1 MNISEL
7 LHNIPIIQQQGSF
20 TGDVGEIQMDSRKV
34 SKGDVFVAISGPQE
48 DGHDFITSALNKG
61 AQVIFHEKEIKDFR
75 ENVLYI
81 QVKNSAKSLG
91 LICKNYFGD
100 PSSQLN
106 LIGITGTNGKTTTAS
121 LLYQTAESLGYPSV
135 LISTINIRIHQK
147 TLSTKNT
154 TPDIISI
161 NKILKEAV
169 DSGFEYAF
177 MEVSSHG
184 IEQERISGLEFKVA
198 GFTNISH
205 EHLDYHKTFKSYIIA
220 KKKFFDELSK
230 DAIAITNMDDKNG
243 VVMLQNSKALKKSY
257 ALKSVADYQ
266 GKILENRFN
275 GMLLLLNQKELW
287 TQLVGKFNAYNLL
300 LVYSIGLELGWDE
313 EELLVSL
320 SKLQKVK
327 GRFESYISPSGQI
340 IIVDYA
346 HTPDALENVMSTVN
360 ETRTKNE
367 TFWVLVGC
375 GGNRDAQKRPNMA
388 KVACRLAD
396 RVVLTSDNPR
406 NEDPNKIIEDME
418 SGIEPQFFSKY
429 SKIPDRQEAIK
440 NVLANSHSGD
450 IILIAG
456 KGHED
461 YQEIKGERFYFDDM
475 EITKSLTQKIFK

>member
-1 MNISEL
+1 M
-7 LHNIPIIQQQGSF
+7 
-20 TGDVGEIQMDSRKV
+20 
-34 SKGDVFVAISGPQE
+34 
-48 DGHDFITSALNKG
+48 
-61 AQVIFHEKEIKDFR
+61 
-75 ENVLYI
+75 
-81 QVKNSAKSLG
+81 
-91 LICKNYFGD
+91 
-100 PSSQLN
+100 
-106 LIGITGTNGKTTTAS
+106 
-121 LLYQTAESLGYPSV
+121 
-135 LISTINIRIHQK
+135 
-147 TLSTKNT
+147 
-154 TPDIISI
+154 
-161 NKILKEAV
+161 
-169 DSGFEYAF
+169 
-177 MEVSSHG
+177 
-184 IEQERISGLEFKVA
+184 
-198 GFTNISH
+198 
-205 EHLDYHKTFKSYIIA
+205 
-220 KKKFFDELSK
+220 
-230 DAIAITNMDDKNG
+230 
-243 VVMLQNSKALKKSY
+243 
-257 ALKSVADYQ
+257 KSVADYQ

-375 GGNRDAQKRPNMA
+375 GGNRDAQKRPKMA

-456 KGHED
+456 KGHEN